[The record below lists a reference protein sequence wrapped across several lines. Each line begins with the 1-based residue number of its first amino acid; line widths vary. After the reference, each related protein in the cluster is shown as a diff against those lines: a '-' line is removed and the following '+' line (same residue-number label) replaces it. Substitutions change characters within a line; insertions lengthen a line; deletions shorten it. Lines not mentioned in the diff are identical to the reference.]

1 MQLSLPPEIWMV
13 PIQHGYSLQSSL
25 GSGSFGHVV
34 KAKCL
39 KTGREVAIKLIQNIC
54 EHEYN
59 CVKIIREI

>member
-1 MQLSLPPEIWMV
+1 MV
-13 PIQHGYSLQSSL
+13 PVHHGYSIQYAL
-25 GSGSFGHVV
+25 GSGSFGNVI

-39 KTGREVAIKLIQNIC
+39 KTGRDVAIKLIEKVS